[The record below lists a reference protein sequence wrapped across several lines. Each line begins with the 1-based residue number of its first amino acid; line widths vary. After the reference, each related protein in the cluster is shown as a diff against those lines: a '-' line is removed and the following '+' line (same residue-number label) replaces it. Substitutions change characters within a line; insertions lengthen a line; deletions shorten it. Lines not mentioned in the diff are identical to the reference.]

1 MDIAGVIILGR
12 ILLGSVD
19 KTTGKPA
26 VLDAWRSNG
35 AVTTPTNGQTY
46 DTPVTTNPWAVLTGE
61 GARDVEYTV
70 VIDPESLA
78 AYQER
83 EATLKALRG

>member
-19 KTTGKPA
+19 RTTGKPA
-26 VLDAWRSNG
+26 ILDAWRSNG
-35 AVTTPTNGQTY
+35 SVNGIETPQTY
-46 DTPVTTNPWAVLTGE
+46 ETPITTNPWDVLTGA

>member
-26 VLDAWRSNG
+26 VLDAWRVNG
-35 AVTTPTNGQTY
+35 SVNGQTTY
-46 DTPVTTNPWAVLTGE
+46 ETPITTNPWDVLTGA